1 MGVLLSKA
9 SKMPGRSW
17 SLQAGETCPGSINK
31 DTKQIIEVCQ
41 DCYAKTGFYRMENVI
56 RPREHNRKDWKRPDW
71 ADDMVQELDTE
82 RYFRWFDSGDVYS
95 AALAQKIYEVIRRT
109 PHCHH
114 WLPSKS
120 YTIPKIR
127 YWLDRIKELP
137 NASVRYSSPS
147 TKGEYTSEH
156 GSVVVQEVTDTVQ
169 NGNLTVV
176 KMCDAYTRGGKCG
189 PCRACWDKSINLIVY
204 PLHTPKK
211 KINHRQINVAINRV
225 KKVA

>member
-1 MGVLLSKA
+1 MPVLLSKA
-9 SKMPGRSW
+9 SKMPGKSW
-17 SLQAGETCPGSINK
+17 SLQAGDTCPGSINK
-31 DTKQIIEVCQ
+31 ITKEVIQVCQ

-56 RPREHNRKDWKRPDW
+56 RPREHNRKDWKRPEW
-71 ADDMVQELDTE
+71 TDDMVQALDTE

-95 AALAQKIYEVIRRT
+95 AALGQKIYEVIRRT
-109 PHCHH
+109 PWCHH

-127 YWLDRIKELP
+127 YWLDRIKTLP

-147 TKGEYTSEH
+147 THGEYTLEH
-156 GSVVVQEVTDTVQ
+156 GSVVVQNVSDVIHKSD
-169 NGNLTVV
+169 V

-189 PCRACWDKSINLIVY
+189 SCRACWDKNVSLVVY

-211 KINHRQINVAINRV
+211 KINLSVNRV